1 MIVDVMGWSFI
12 ICVIA
17 FITLILCSIV
27 ISCVTDLTENKP
39 ANVFLG
45 SLGIILVVSFIV
57 SVTTFIIGQDDISKN
72 HLEIS
77 LNYIIPITATQNLLS
92 QLSDIVIM

>member
-57 SVTTFIIGQDDISKN
+57 SVTTFILVRMIFQKIILNQLKQ
-72 HLEIS
+72 EIS
-77 LNYIIPITATQNLLS
+77 EPS
-92 QLSDIVIM
+92 C